1 MASNITTEKKSKD
14 INAKNAVIYGEKKMN
29 QKNKEEKTTLTD
41 LLKQDITVKVY
52 QLILILATGYFL
64 GILFK

>member
-1 MASNITTEKKSKD
+1 MEKKSKD
-14 INAKNAVIYGEKKMN
+14 INAKNVVIYGEKKMN

-41 LLKQDITVKVY
+41 FLKQEITVKVY

-64 GILFK
+64 GVLFK